1 MSLSCLENNS
11 SMHQRPG
18 NNNQGNP
25 IYACA
30 NVPFNEALRV
40 AASWLMCLTPYT
52 THLCLISHPSPLPC
66 LYNFKDKESF

>member
-40 AASWLMCLTPYT
+40 AAS
-52 THLCLISHPSPLPC
+52 
-66 LYNFKDKESF
+66 